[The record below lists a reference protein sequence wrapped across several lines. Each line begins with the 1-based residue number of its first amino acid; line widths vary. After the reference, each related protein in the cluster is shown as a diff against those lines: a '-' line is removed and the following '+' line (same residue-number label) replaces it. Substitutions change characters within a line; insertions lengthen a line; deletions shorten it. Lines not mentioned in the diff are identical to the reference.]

1 MFIFSIFSLPESQN
15 SLSSQTESVIIEI
28 NRVQQTNLNCV
39 AYSSNINYI
48 YNNYSISKGIFSK
61 NWTFCRA
68 FRLIKSMCVALFKI
82 ANESV

>member
-1 MFIFSIFSLPESQN
+1 M
-15 SLSSQTESVIIEI
+15 SSHTEAVIIEI
-28 NRVQQTNLNCV
+28 NRVVLLYYC

-48 YNNYSISKGIFSK
+48 YNNYSISISKGIFSK

-68 FRLIKSMCVALFKI
+68 FRLINSRCVALLKI